1 MITPRLQSILDMSDK
16 AAVTADI
23 GTDHAYIPIEL
34 VRSGMSEKAIASD
47 IKEGPLE
54 IAHRNISEAGLENKI
69 ETRLGAGL
77 SVVAPG
83 EADQIIIAGMGGEMI
98 ESIIKDDIKTARASR
113 LLLQPMNSQYELR
126 RFLIENS
133 FRITGEDI
141 AIEGFKVYN
150 IIAAESGS
158 QEPFK
163 RDIDYHLPPY
173 LKGHPLY
180 GQLLAKKRREFEKI
194 ISGLERSKAPDN
206 ERLEKY
212 RGLLKEMIKS

>member
-54 IAHRNISEAGLENKI
+54 IARRNISEAGLEDKI
-69 ETRLGAGL
+69 ETRPGAGL

-126 RFLIENS
+126 RFLIENG

-150 IIAAESGS
+150 IIAVESGS
-158 QEPFK
+158 QKPFE